1 MQFFSSS
8 SAFILARIIGET
20 VRMYFVYDRTAVLS
34 KFTPIQNIKSCLEMF
49 FFTWLYVADP
59 HPLTIGQ
66 IFRQTLKTHLSNNF
80 SLAILANTML
90 SGLRGIFSFISLGN
104 RWESDCVYVC
114 AWWHNLNVTS
124 RKEEHLNAALYS
136 GDKFVCMCSHLLTLL
151 CSCSFSVRE
160 HICVFSPA
168 VFTSSVYFIS
178 KYSPFTF
185 YIICLYLVFDVL
197 FLSHS

>member
-1 MQFFSSS
+1 
-8 SAFILARIIGET
+8 
-20 VRMYFVYDRTAVLS
+20 MYTYSKHQKLLRNVLLHVAVCCRS
-34 KFTPIQNIKSCLEMF
+34 TSFDYRPDIS
-49 FFTWLYVADP
+49 
-59 HPLTIGQ
+59 
-66 IFRQTLKTHLSNNF
+66 TLKTHLSNNF

-104 RWESDCVYVC
+104 HWESDCVYVC
-114 AWWHNLNVTS
+114 AGWHNLNVTS

-160 HICVFSPA
+160 NICVFSPA